1 MAWRDQGYLT
11 VLVIDDD
18 PGIRDLVARLVL
30 SEGHQVVAVGSAEAG
45 LEQLPFYTF
54 EVALLDHRL
63 PGMEGLVL
71 GEYLHRNNPSMEV
84 ALMTGDPDPRL
95 SQVAHAAGLE
105 VLMKP
110 FDLDDITRF
119 LERAVEK
126 ERARQHAGA
135 PSAADPEAGHP
146 IDLAPHFASLSKAF
160 AAPAVSQRIEELLAR
175 RVREALEAIRF
186 GEGPDV
192 SASRAAA
199 SFDERARAIAYAGII
214 AAEVL
219 GVHLPR
225 PRHHASMAAWY
236 DTLMRESGRPEAF
249 GTTASQAEPQ
259 RTTQRA

>member
-18 PGIRDLVARLVL
+18 PGIRDLVARLIL

-95 SQVAHAAGLE
+95 AQVAHAAGLE

-119 LERAVEK
+119 LERAVER
-126 ERARQHAGA
+126 ERARQHAGV
-135 PSAADPEAGHP
+135 PSVADPEAGHP

-175 RVREALEAIRF
+175 RVREALEAIRY
-186 GEGPDV
+186 GDG
-192 SASRAAA
+192 
-199 SFDERARAIAYAGII
+199 FDERARAIAYAGLI

-225 PRHHASMAAWY
+225 PKHHASMAAWY
-236 DTLMRESGRPEAF
+236 DALMRDSGRPEAF
-249 GTTASQAEPQ
+249 GTSVAPDAPQ
-259 RTTQRA
+259 RNTQRA